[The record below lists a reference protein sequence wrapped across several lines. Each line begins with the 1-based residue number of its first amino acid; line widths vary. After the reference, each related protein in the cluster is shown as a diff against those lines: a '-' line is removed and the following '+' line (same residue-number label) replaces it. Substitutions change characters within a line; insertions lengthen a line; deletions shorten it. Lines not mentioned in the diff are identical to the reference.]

1 MKELKQ
7 HIRIIPVEGSVT
19 DAFDLMADKPFFL
32 EFTADSD
39 DAGTYWKCQK
49 TIIIDMPDAPTC
61 RFFHCQRSCQ
71 IQVWD
76 NSGACHTIGYD
87 GMPARVLLSPML
99 QTATLSIESE
109 MPWNPLSL

>member
-39 DAGTYWKCQK
+39 DAGTYWNCKKQ
-49 TIIIDMPDAPTC
+49 IVVDMPDAVTR
-61 RFFHCQRSCQ
+61 RFFRFQRSCK
-71 IQVWD
+71 IEVWD
-76 NSGACHTIGYD
+76 NRGACHTIGYEE
-87 GMPARVLLSPML
+87 MPARVLLSPML
-99 QTATLSIESE
+99 QTATLSIECE